1 MTRTM
6 RALAS
11 AAAVTA
17 LAFTGACS
25 DDDTTSDS
33 TPDSSTSPT
42 ESESSGGGH
51 ALPEG
56 WPIHSLPIPPG
67 GTVEDENVTA
77 DMVFFHV
84 GGVEADEGMAFY
96 DTALPELGL
105 TRSKSAVVD
114 PVAYESS
121 ELKVIVQSGDFG
133 DVTLTVTRP

>member
-25 DDDTTSDS
+25 DDTTSDS
-33 TPDSSTSPT
+33 TPDSTSSSVST
-42 ESESSGGGH
+42 SSGGGH

-56 WPIHSLPIPPG
+56 WPVDALPIPPG

-84 GGVEADEGMAFY
+84 DDVEGDEGMAFY
-96 DTALPELGL
+96 DTSLPELGL

-121 ELKVIVQSGDFG
+121 ELKVVVQSGDLG